1 MRRTKIVATVGPA
14 SNDESTLSAL
24 VGAGVDAFRLNFSH
38 GTQAGHGDVIE
49 RIRRL
54 AAEQGRA
61 VALLQDLSGPKI
73 RTGLLAGHRPIP
85 LAAGD
90 PLVIAAGDFEGA
102 PGRVSTSYRAL
113 PGLVSKGQKL
123 LLDDGRLQL
132 EVESSTPDEIS
143 AVVVDGGMLG
153 ERKGINAP
161 GIALPAAG
169 LTAKDREDLRFGVRA
184 GVDFVAMS
192 FVQTADDLRQARAA
206 LREAGAPGTALV
218 AKLERPEAVEHLD
231 EILHACDAVMVAR
244 GDLGLEL
251 PLEKVPGIQKAI
263 TRRARALG
271 VPVIVATQV
280 FESMMKEPRPTRA
293 EVSDAANAV
302 EDGVDAIMLAGETA
316 AGAFPLKAA
325 QTLDLV
331 LRDAERVRPRGV
343 HLEETHVVATHGLA
357 ICEAAATLADRA
369 RAAAIVAVTRG
380 GLTGGLL
387 AALRPNTPIVAATGQ
402 PAVARRLA
410 LTWGVHP
417 LLADLDGTLEVLI
430 GRFGQTLLERGVV
443 APGSSIV
450 LVSMTPS
457 LAPGPSNFLKL
468 QAV

>member
-1 MRRTKIVATVGPA
+1 LRRTKIVATVGPA

-113 PGLVSKGQKL
+113 PGLVRKGQKL

-206 LREAGAPGTALV
+206 LREAGAPGTVLV

>member
-113 PGLVSKGQKL
+113 PGLVRKGQKL

>member
-1 MRRTKIVATVGPA
+1 VATVGPA

-113 PGLVSKGQKL
+113 PGLVRKGQKL